1 MVQFIKTLYYYYI
14 HNCWLI
20 ICKETI
26 NPRLHILPL
35 SIPPLQSAWL
45 MLRPVREG
53 TDELFAA
60 WTGCFEL
67 CQDGTL
73 AKFHLRGVDHPG
85 IT

>member
-1 MVQFIKTLYYYYI
+1 
-14 HNCWLI
+14 
-20 ICKETI
+20 
-26 NPRLHILPL
+26 
-35 SIPPLQSAWL
+35 

-73 AKFHLRGVDHPG
+73 AKFQLRGVDHPG